1 MASDQKKKLQRL
13 SRIEL
18 LELLLE
24 QTSENEKLREK
35 LQKAEEV
42 IANRYL
48 AVTKAGDLAHAVLAV
63 NEVMDSAQRAAQ
75 QYLDNIAELER
86 QTQEKC
92 SRLLAEA
99 EAEAKKVR
107 YEALL
112 GESLATEILDEVK
125 EAE

>member
-1 MASDQKKKLQRL
+1 MASDQKKKLQKL
-13 SRIEL
+13 SRMEL

-24 QTSENEKLREK
+24 QTSENEKLRDK

-48 AVTKAGDLAHAVLAV
+48 AVMKAGDLANAVLAI
-63 NEVMDSAQRAAQ
+63 NDVMDSAQRAAQ
-75 QYLDNIAELER
+75 QYLDNIAEMER

-92 SRLLAEA
+92 ARLLADA
-99 EAEAKKVR
+99 EAEAKKIV
-107 YEALL
+107 YDAML
-112 GESLATEILDEVK
+112 GESLASEILEETK